1 MITTML
7 NNKTDFDLTSK
18 SAFSNDNGTFTSR
31 SFAALIAKNNVPL
44 SHKEIAD
51 NYMVIK
57 KIFKFQ
63 VCHGR
68 ITNVEKTLLEKYD
81 FNTLEYTTRKQ
92 MFEELVLLQK
102 WAFSDDVSLKNDAD
116 NILNIRVKELKYL
129 EASCYASISNEL
141 YNGYIALNQY
151 LKEISK
157 FHGVSMMSV

>member
-1 MITTML
+1 MFTTML

-31 SFAALIAKNNVPL
+31 SFAALIARNNVPL

-51 NYMVIK
+51 SYMVIK

-68 ITNVEKTLLEKYD
+68 ITNVEKALLEKYD
-81 FNTLEYTTRKQ
+81 FNTLEYTTMKQ
-92 MFEELVLLQK
+92 MFDELALLQQ
-102 WAFSDDVSLKNDAD
+102 WALSEDADLKNDAD
-116 NILNIRVKELKYL
+116 AILNIRVKELKYL

-141 YNGYIALNQY
+141 YNGHSALSQY
-151 LKEISK
+151 LREISK
-157 FHGVSMMSV
+157 FHGVSMLTI